1 MLTRATLAAAM
12 CHHWEEVPIR
22 ELEPEAE
29 RESTDG
35 DEPDD
40 VAKEIAPA

>member
-1 MLTRATLAAAM
+1 MLTSTTLVTGM

-22 ELEPEAE
+22 ELEPE
-29 RESTDG
+29 RESA

-40 VAKEIAPA
+40 VTKEVAPA

>member
-1 MLTRATLAAAM
+1 MVTHTILATAM

-22 ELEPEAE
+22 ELERDADAP
-29 RESTDG
+29 D

-40 VAKEIAPA
+40 VTKEVAPA

>member
-1 MLTRATLAAAM
+1 MVTHTILATAM

-22 ELEPEAE
+22 EE
-29 RESTDG
+29 READAPD

-40 VAKEIAPA
+40 VTKEVAPA

>member
-1 MLTRATLAAAM
+1 M

-22 ELEPEAE
+22 ELEPDAE

-35 DEPDD
+35 DEPDE
-40 VAKEIAPA
+40 VTKEVAPA

>member
-1 MLTRATLAAAM
+1 M

-22 ELEPEAE
+22 ELEGEAE
-29 RESTDG
+29 RESEDS

-40 VAKEIAPA
+40 VAKEVAPA

>member
-1 MLTRATLAAAM
+1 MVTHHTLATAM

-29 RESTDG
+29 ATE

-40 VAKEIAPA
+40 VTKEVAPA